1 MWLISQ
7 TKTGE
12 LNHDV
17 LLDKIIHTKKRY
29 VVGIF

>member
-17 LLDKIIHTKKRY
+17 LLDKIIHTKKI
-29 VVGIF
+29 VGIF